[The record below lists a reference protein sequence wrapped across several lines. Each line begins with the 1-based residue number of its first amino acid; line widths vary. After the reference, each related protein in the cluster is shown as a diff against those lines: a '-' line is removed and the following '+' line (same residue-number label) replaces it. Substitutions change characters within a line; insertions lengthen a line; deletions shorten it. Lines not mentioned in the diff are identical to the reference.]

1 MGLLNLC
8 QPLSCCKENERITVK
23 IKSNCFGKPL
33 IIKIDNDDHENV
45 EQLKEMIKKLIE
57 KKNKKVIN
65 I

>member
-1 MGLLNLC
+1 MGLLNSC

-33 IIKIDNDDHENV
+33 IIKIDNDDHEDL
-45 EQLKEMIKKLIE
+45 EQLKEMINKLIE

>member
-33 IIKIDNDDHENV
+33 IIKIDNEDHEDV
-45 EQLKEMIKKLIE
+45 EQLKEMIKKFIE

>member
-1 MGLLNLC
+1 M

-33 IIKIDNDDHENV
+33 IIKIDNDDHEDV
-45 EQLKEMIKKLIE
+45 EQLKEMINKLIE

>member
-33 IIKIDNDDHENV
+33 ILKIDNDDHEDV
-45 EQLKEMIKKLIE
+45 EQLKEMINRKE
-57 KKNKKVIN
+57 K
-65 I
+65 

>member
-33 IIKIDNDDHENV
+33 IIKIDNDDHEDV
-45 EQLKEMIKKLIE
+45 EQLKEMINKLIE
-57 KKNKKVIN
+57 KKNKNVIK

>member
-1 MGLLNLC
+1 M

-33 IIKIDNDDHENV
+33 IIKIDNDDHEDV

>member
-1 MGLLNLC
+1 M

-23 IKSNCFGKPL
+23 IKSNCFCKPL
-33 IIKIDNDDHENV
+33 IIKIDNDDHEDV

>member
-1 MGLLNLC
+1 MGNLM

-23 IKSNCFGKPL
+23 IKSNCFCKPL
-33 IIKIDNDDHENV
+33 IIKIDNDDHEDV
-45 EQLKEMIKKLIE
+45 EEMINELIE

>member
-33 IIKIDNDDHENV
+33 IIKIDNDDHEDV
-45 EQLKEMIKKLIE
+45 EQLKEMINKLIE
-57 KKNKKVIN
+57 KKKDNVIKL
-65 I
+65 